1 MSEKPRSPFIQ
12 LLRQARGFLPLFVG
26 DIVSTS
32 GAAIFSSAISYLVYI
47 STHSALAVA
56 YVGIASF
63 VPTIIIGLFAGAL
76 VDRSNKRRMMIACD
90 LARSAAVVIIPVYMF
105 FEGFNLAVILA
116 VVLAISLFST
126 LFRPAARAIM
136 PLLVQSDLIPRANG
150 LMTAAESLANSASLG
165 IGGVMIE
172 LIGASMSLFYN
183 TATYLISATMIFLI
197 LVPSSA
203 TVKAQAGVQAQSEK
217 TAAAKKTSLLSDVR
231 EGVRFMLGK
240 KAILEMTVTASVIN
254 FFFTMGTNF
263 LVVYEAKFLLTSSGL
278 IYGILLASFSLGSA
292 VGALVMGRLNAFN
305 HAGKVLIA
313 CNVGFGL
320 GTLGMILL
328 HNVAFAVSMLFAA
341 GLALGLSIVLYFS
354 IIQTVVPG
362 HVLGRVISADEVG
375 SFAAIPL
382 AQIAGGLIIQFYG
395 IIPDFEVAGIG
406 LLLTGLASLFLKD
419 LRTFKV
425 TQNKDQRPS
434 HQG

>member
-1 MSEKPRSPFIQ
+1 MSEEPRSPFIR

-32 GAAIFSSAISYLVYI
+32 GAAIFSSAISYLVYL

-63 VPTIIIGLFAGAL
+63 APTIIIGLFAGAL
-76 VDRSNKRRMMIACD
+76 VDRSNKRRMMVACD

-105 FEGFNLAVILA
+105 FAGFNLAIILS

-136 PLLVQSDLIPRANG
+136 PLLVQSDLIPSANG
-150 LMTAAESLANSASLG
+150 IMTAAESLANSVSLG
-165 IGGVMIE
+165 IGGVLIE
-172 LIGASMSLFYN
+172 LIGASLSLFYN

-197 LVPSSA
+197 LVPSAA
-203 TVKAQAGVQAQSEK
+203 TAKTQDGAQAQSEK
-217 TAAAKKTSLLSDVR
+217 VSLPRKTSLLDDVR
-231 EGVRFMLGK
+231 EGVRYMREK
-240 KAILEMTVTASVIN
+240 KVILEMTATASAIN
-254 FFFTMGTNF
+254 FFAMIGVNF
-263 LVVYEAKFLLTSSGL
+263 LVVYEAKFLLTTSGL
-278 IYGILLASFSLGSA
+278 IYGILLASFSFGSA
-292 VGALVMGRLNAFN
+292 VGALVMGRVNAFK

-313 CNVGFGL
+313 CNAVFGL
-320 GTLGMILL
+320 STLGMILL
-328 HNVAFAVSMLFAA
+328 RNVVFDISMLFVT

-354 IIQTVVPG
+354 IIQIIVPG

-375 SFAAIPL
+375 SFASIPL

-406 LLLTGLASLFLKD
+406 LLLTALASVFLKD
-419 LRTFKV
+419 LRTFEV
-425 TQNKDQRPS
+425 TQK
-434 HQG
+434 